1 MLYSSSISRISIS
14 SCWCS
19 AFLTISLTI
28 WYGFLI
34 QENTV
39 VKGFSSIA
47 EILLNPQLLRYI
59 FITSDLIC
67 RDYCWLFLHEQSFGH
82 TLCIYTSAS
91 LLYNH
96 LSLSYCK
103 HKIYNSLLPLVLTVT
118 FTCSHYNQFY
128 ITLSFL
134 EHFLL

>member
-1 MLYSSSISRISIS
+1 MLCFFNHFVNYLTRI
-14 SCWCS
+14 
-19 AFLTISLTI
+19 LDTK
-28 WYGFLI
+28 
-34 QENTV
+34 NTV
-39 VKGFSSIA
+39 VKGSSSIA
-47 EILLNPQLLRYI
+47 ESLLKPQLLRYI